1 MVKPITKEILFMNCM
16 ELDFATKVEL
26 EHWMATFEEKVW
38 TEDVMKELSKAG
50 LVRRTV
56 AQVWNKQNHRL
67 TSTFEYENENA
78 YKACQKIIEEKV
90 MPKAQASYTIKA
102 RNNRG
107 VIFCDYRSKYKFLNS
122 ILENKLLLLAY

>member
-1 MVKPITKEILFMNCM
+1 MVKPITKETLFMNCM

-26 EHWMATFEEKVW
+26 EHWVATFEDRVW
-38 TEDVMKELSKAG
+38 TDDVMKDLSKAG

-67 TSTFEYENENA
+67 TSTVEYENEDA
-78 YKACQKIIEEKV
+78 YRACQKIIDEKV
-90 MPKAQASYTIKA
+90 MPKSLASYTVKA

-107 VIFCDYRSKYKFLNS
+107 IIIYDYRS
-122 ILENKLLLLAY
+122 